1 MEQSQRKRTVRRNSN
16 FIASLSHGLSV
27 LEGVADSRGD
37 VALAELINIVGLNKT
52 SVWRLVHTLI
62 ELGYLEQDPATRR
75 FRPAPRVLALGY
87 GYFQSLDLKELAAP
101 LLRALSVRLNE
112 TVNLAVL
119 DRDELVYI
127 DRVKTTQIVSINL
140 HVGSRLPL
148 YNTSLGRALISEMP
162 EFWLKQYLSR
172 LANDSDGRKYLE
184 RDGKKLFDILS
195 ETRKCGYSLND
206 EDLVVGLR
214 SIASP
219 VRDRTGKIVAA
230 INISVP
236 SMRISV
242 SDLRHTFAPELKA
255 TADKVSA
262 ALGFRGSESAFKAPM
277 IKAPDH
283 QPEVRSS
290 RQRGRVTI

>member
-1 MEQSQRKRTVRRNSN
+1 M
-16 FIASLSHGLSV
+16 

-37 VALAELINIVGLNKT
+37 VALAGLTKIVGLNKT

-62 ELGYLEQDPATRR
+62 ELGYLEQDPDTRR

-101 LLRALSVRLNE
+101 LLRALSMRLNE

-162 EFWLKQYLSR
+162 ASWLQQYLSR
-172 LANDSDGRKYLE
+172 LAKDSNGRKYIE
-184 RDGKKLFDILS
+184 GGGKKLFDILS

-255 TADKVSA
+255 TAHKVSA
-262 ALGFRGSESAFKAPM
+262 ALGFRGSDNTLKLA
-277 IKAPDH
+277 
-283 QPEVRSS
+283 R
-290 RQRGRVTI
+290 

>member
-1 MEQSQRKRTVRRNSN
+1 MLPLGGTVKKNQTQGESARISDNN
-16 FIASLSHGLSV
+16 FIMSLSHGLSV
-27 LEGVADSRGD
+27 LEGVAAAAGD
-37 VALAELINIVGLNKT
+37 ISLAGLTKATRLKKT
-52 SVWRLVHTLI
+52 SVWRLARTLV
-62 ELGYLEQDPATRR
+62 ELGYLQQDPETRR

-87 GYFQSLDLKELAAP
+87 GYFEGLDLKELAAP
-101 LLRALSVRLNE
+101 YLRGLSMRLNE

-140 HVGSRLPL
+140 HVGSRLSL

-162 EFWLKQYLSR
+162 LPWLRQYLSR
-172 LANDSDGRKYLE
+172 LREDSKTEAYTAGGGKRLLE
-184 RDGKKLFDILS
+184 TLR

-236 SMRISV
+236 SIRVSV
-242 SDLRHTFAPELKA
+242 SDLRKTFAPELQA
-255 TADKVSA
+255 AANEVST
-262 ALGFRGSESAFKAPM
+262 ALGFRGGTSKY
-277 IKAPDH
+277 ITT
-283 QPEVRSS
+283 VIR
-290 RQRGRVTI
+290 